1 MRAILATGALTVV
14 VTSLIGASAVAQK
27 KGVEEVEVEATRIL
41 STKVAGRTATGVP
54 IVNISLSYGV
64 NIADLDLASRE
75 GADELE
81 RRVHDAAHAAC
92 KEISRQHPDTT
103 PDDAACANAAANRAM
118 VKARDLI
125 AQAQKGR

>member
-1 MRAILATGALTVV
+1 MRAILARGALTVIL
-14 VTSLIGASAVAQK
+14 TSLIDGSAVAQQK
-27 KGVEEVEVEATRIL
+27 DVEEVEVEATRIL

-64 NIADLDLASRE
+64 NIADLNLASRE

-92 KEISRQHPDTT
+92 KEISRQHPNAT

-118 VKARDLI
+118 VKARELI
-125 AQAQKGR
+125 AQAQQGR